1 MVTSTALSCGKELN
15 EALNENYTLV
25 NTKHRSTQNTKM
37 HSSSELTI
45 QDAGSQTGGHDWP
58 SCQLLVKATKSAM
71 DIEISQGVSKMLP
84 ATSSLSYTGRVVIMC
99 SLAGFLL

>member
-1 MVTSTALSCGKELN
+1 
-15 EALNENYTLV
+15 
-25 NTKHRSTQNTKM
+25 M

-71 DIEISQGVSKMLP
+71 DIEISQGVSKMLELELHR
-84 ATSSLSYTGRVVIMC
+84 AGRDNMLFGRVLTMIKFFNSSPGSV
-99 SLAGFLL
+99 LLTWK